1 MMRRAVAVAVLPLLA
16 LACAASFQE
25 RTERSLQTAVLATN
39 AARDAVLAASKA
51 AQESAVERLE
61 ADLAAIPEGPERPT
75 LVAARKA
82 QARAEVA
89 EVRTKRDKALHRL
102 EDAYVLLAHAAAVLP
117 LVETAGDREQVLG
130 LVREAVRAL
139 EVSP

>member
-1 MMRRAVAVAVLPLLA
+1 MRRVSLLLPLLVV
-16 LACAASFQE
+16 ACAASFQE

-61 ADLAAIPEGPERPT
+61 ADLAAIPDSPDRPA

-89 EVRTKRDKALHRL
+89 EVRTRRDKALHRL
-102 EDAYVLLAHAAAVLP
+102 EDAYVLLARAAAVLP
-117 LVETAGDREQVLG
+117 LMEATGDREQVLK
-130 LVREAVRAL
+130 LVREAVAVL
-139 EVSP
+139 EASP